1 LFEVSFK
8 AKHDCPYVK
17 FSMKHPNVKMVG
29 WCNGKTDVIEVD
41 CPDIETY
48 TRIESDL
55 QELIS
60 WGGGGFRLI
69 KKTFGEK
76 NVQVVVKNCACGK
89 IPVSISDV
97 VQRNSCLSIPPDV
110 YFGGWEEHRVIGFRD
125 TDYKKLFRELERLGP
140 VEITQK
146 KNIPEKTIR
155 DAFIIPLSTVLS
167 QLTGKQAEAL
177 MIALDLGYYNL
188 PKKMTAEE
196 FAVKNKV
203 PRTTFEEHLRKAESK
218 IMRAMAPYVR
228 MYTAHSPGA
237 PERPQQ
243 LFPLA

>member
-1 LFEVSFK
+1 MLFEVSFR
-8 AKHDCPYVK
+8 AQHDCPYVK
-17 FSMKHPNVKMVG
+17 FSMKHPEVKMVG
-29 WCNGKTDVIEVD
+29 WCNGKTDVIELD

-60 WGGGGFRLI
+60 SGGSKPIR
-69 KKTFGEK
+69 KVFGDK
-76 NVQVVVKNCACGK
+76 NLQIVVKTCGCGK
-89 IPVSISDV
+89 IRTNISDV

-110 YFGGWEEHRVIGFRD
+110 YFGGWEEHRVIGFREA
-125 TDYKKLFRELERLGP
+125 DYKKLFRDLERLGP
-140 VEITQK
+140 VQITEK
-146 KNIPEKTIR
+146 KNLPEKTIR

-167 QLTGKQAEAL
+167 QLTDRQAGSL
-177 MIALDLGYYNL
+177 MAALDLGYYNL

-196 FAVKNKV
+196 IAVKNKM

-218 IMRAMAPYVR
+218 VMRSLAPYVR
-228 MYTAHSPGA
+228 MYTTHSGGA
-237 PERPQQ
+237 LERPQQ

>member
-1 LFEVSFK
+1 L
-8 AKHDCPYVK
+8 
-17 FSMKHPNVKMVG
+17 
-29 WCNGKTDVIEVD
+29 
-41 CPDIETY
+41 
-48 TRIESDL
+48 
-55 QELIS
+55 
-60 WGGGGFRLI
+60 GGGGSRLI